1 MLRGGRL
8 YKPDGSLF
16 GKFNLVLI
24 PYGLVGGVYE
34 ALDTPLW
41 SWAPRRR

>member
-1 MLRGGRL
+1 VLRGGRL

-16 GKFNLVLI
+16 GEFNLA
-24 PYGLVGGVYE
+24 LVGGVYE

-41 SWAPRRR
+41 PWAMRRK